1 MLSYRLR
8 PGAKPLRFILADAV
22 TPLTALY
29 FYLGTVAFYSLWLF
43 AVVTHFGH
51 SFLGVHARPVTLGV
65 GVLMAVSLAHMLTQR
80 RHLGGAATG
89 RLGLGIFF
97 ALVAVGL
104 FTGLLRG
111 VFGQNFY
118 LPQYQQGMLIL
129 FFVTMGVAYAVSSQ
143 RIGARLVTA
152 SAYFLTMMAFF
163 QLLSV
168 IAKLMGAG
176 EVNFQLLEFEYVIPF
191 ASVYWLIRYLT
202 EPGKVLRN
210 GLILGVAI
218 LGAISRLQ
226 KPVVVPLFLTLL
238 LTGLIILIVFLFHR
252 RLSGARILG
261 RAVLLIIM
269 IVAAVALL
277 ELITPSNFLNEYVLI
292 FYDRF
297 LKVNPATGASEGRI
311 DGGRLEYYGLA
322 WNLVKENPLFGLGI
336 GAAFPHPYFSGR
348 YSFPHSIILDFLL
361 SYGVVGVIALF
372 AGILF
377 LAIYLLRNLKF
388 GEFAIEKAALCGYL
402 MYAFLVSLVSY
413 YWGHLPLVHATAIC
427 LGIALKL
434 AILDR
439 RAGARLVGWL
449 SPAVS
454 RRGQ

>member
-65 GVLMAVSLAHMLTQR
+65 GVLMAVSLAHILTQR
-80 RHLGGAATG
+80 HRLSVSSTG

-97 ALVAVGL
+97 VLVAVGL
-104 FTGLLRG
+104 FAGLLRG
-111 VFGQNFY
+111 VFAQNIY
-118 LPQYQQGMLIL
+118 LPAYQQGMLIL
-129 FFVTMGVAYAVSSQ
+129 FFVTVGVAYAVPDQ
-143 RIGARLVTA
+143 KIGARLVTA
-152 SAYFLTMMAFF
+152 IAYFLTMMAFF
-163 QLLSV
+163 ELMSV
-168 IAKLMGAG
+168 VAKLMGVG
-176 EVNFQLLEFEYVIPF
+176 EVNFQLLEFQYVIPF
-191 ASVYWLIRYLT
+191 ASVYWLVRYLT

-226 KPVVVPLFLTLL
+226 KPVVVPLFFTLL
-238 LTGLIILIVFLFHR
+238 LTGLLILLVFFFHR
-252 RLSGARILG
+252 RLSSARILG
-261 RAVLLIIM
+261 RALLLIAM
-269 IVAAVALL
+269 IVTAVAFL
-277 ELITPSNFLNEYVLI
+277 ELITPSSFLREYALI

-322 WNLVKENPLFGLGI
+322 WNLVKENPFFGLGI
-336 GAAFPHPYFSGR
+336 GAAFPHPYLSGR

-361 SYGVVGVIALF
+361 SYGLVGVIVLF
-372 AGILF
+372 ASISF
-377 LAIYLLRNLKF
+377 LTTYLLRNLKF

-439 RAGARLVGWL
+439 RAGVAPVSRP
-449 SPAVS
+449 SPAAS